1 MQARKPAIGFIFI
14 TLLLDVL
21 GFGLLIPVAPRLV
34 QSLLHDGAGGTEGEA
49 AKYVGL
55 LTAMYAVMQFVFAP
69 LLGAL
74 SDRFGRRPV
83 LLFSILGSGLDYI
96 AMALAP
102 NLLFLFIT
110 RAFNGFTGASMT
122 VANAYIA
129 DVTAP
134 EKRAAAYGMVG
145 AAFGLGFILGPLM
158 GGVLGEINIHLPFYA
173 AGALALANWVY
184 GLLVLPESLPKERR
198 SHLSWSRLNPL
209 GVFAGLARYRLV
221 LGMACSLFLLN
232 LAMFGLHATWVLYT
246 AHRYGW
252 SERDVGLS
260 LALVGIGAA
269 IVQAGLARKI
279 IPMLGPGAVGE
290 KRAVLLGVA
299 LAALAYAG
307 YGAATQGWMIYVII
321 AVASL
326 GGIAGPAAQALIT
339 KSVRPYEQGAIQ
351 GALTGL
357 QSLAN
362 IGGPILGSTLFA
374 YAISGRATPPL
385 DAPGLNYFA
394 SAILAAGGLVIAA
407 IVTRRVR
414 PDLGP
419 ATAEHSG
426 REPQQGEANAETN
439 AMKSSESTKP
449 L

>member
-1 MQARKPAIGFIFI
+1 
-14 TLLLDVL
+14 
-21 GFGLLIPVAPRLV
+21 
-34 QSLLHDGAGGTEGEA
+34 
-49 AKYVGL
+49 
-55 LTAMYAVMQFVFAP
+55 
-69 LLGAL
+69 
-74 SDRFGRRPV
+74 
-83 LLFSILGSGLDYI
+83 
-96 AMALAP
+96 
-102 NLLFLFIT
+102 
-110 RAFNGFTGASMT
+110 
-122 VANAYIA
+122 
-129 DVTAP
+129 
-134 EKRAAAYGMVG
+134 
-145 AAFGLGFILGPLM
+145 M

-173 AGALALANWVY
+173 AGGLALANWLY
-184 GLLVLPESLPKERR
+184 GLAVLPESLPKERR
-198 SHLSWSRLNPL
+198 AHLSLRRLNPL
-209 GVFAGLARYRLV
+209 GVFAGLARYRMV
-221 LGMACSLFLLN
+221 FGMAMSLLMLN

-279 IPMLGPGAVGE
+279 IPALGPGAIGE
-290 KRAVLLGVA
+290 KRAVMLGVA
-299 LAALAYAG
+299 LAVLAYAG

-339 KSVRPYEQGAIQ
+339 KSVRPYEQGAVQ

-374 YAISGRATPPL
+374 YAISGRAVPPL

-394 SAILAAGGLVIAA
+394 SAALAACGLVIAMV
-407 IVTRRVR
+407 VTRRVR
-414 PDLGP
+414 ADLGP
-419 ATAEHSG
+419 ETAEHSG
-426 REPQQGEANAETN
+426 RAMSEDAAAQQGEANAATK

-449 L
+449 E